1 MLNPGKWLNNQE
13 EADTLCIRRED
24 EHKKCHQRHLQKQ
37 AIIWTLYF
45 TLAANSGLSN
55 TVI

>member
-24 EHKKCHQRHLQKQ
+24 EHKLPSKAPAKQ

-45 TLAANSGLSN
+45 TLAANYGLSN